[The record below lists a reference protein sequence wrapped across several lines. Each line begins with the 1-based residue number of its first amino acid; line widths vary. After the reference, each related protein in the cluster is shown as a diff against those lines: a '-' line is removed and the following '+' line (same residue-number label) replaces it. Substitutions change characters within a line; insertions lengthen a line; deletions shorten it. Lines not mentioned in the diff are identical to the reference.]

1 MPHEPLQGA
10 IAFLKKRREAPQLA
24 IGPGG
29 FMSSNQPRIFSSRAL
44 RVLVCVLALGVSNA
58 CTHNSSSGYREAPPF
73 FPGVQL
79 IPTKAGGFSVRVLSG
94 MLPPGPP
101 LYVVDGVRMSVDPV
115 RGIDWLQQGDI
126 LSIRLLKDPSEVSV
140 YGQSGNNGVV
150 LITTRQSLKQIK

>member
-1 MPHEPLQGA
+1 
-10 IAFLKKRREAPQLA
+10 
-24 IGPGG
+24 
-29 FMSSNQPRIFSSRAL
+29 
-44 RVLVCVLALGVSNA
+44 
-58 CTHNSSSGYREAPPF
+58 
-73 FPGVQL
+73 VQL

-126 LSIRLLKDPSEVSV
+126 LSIRLLKDPWEVSV